1 MFARTV
7 AALAFACA
15 MAAPLGARADEAGE
29 ARTFVE
35 HENARLEAALA
46 LPDPLQ
52 RGEAL
57 RRVVR
62 ELVDFDAMTDR
73 TFEGLSLSP
82 AQSVEVRDLMRGALE
97 QRTVRALAESPAIAL
112 TCLSQKATAPHVVQ
126 VRVEARSKSN
136 LRAPSVRVDYVVREE
151 AGAFRVVDLRME
163 GASITE
169 DYRRSIAAMLAPSG
183 GGYARVVESL
193 RGSAT
198 RVAAR

>member
-1 MFARTV
+1 MFARNV
-7 AALAFACA
+7 AALAFACS
-15 MAAPLGARADEAGE
+15 MAVPLSARADEAGA

-35 HENARLEAALA
+35 QENVRLEAALA
-46 LPDPLQ
+46 LSNPPQ
-52 RGEAL
+52 REEAL

-73 TFEGLSLSP
+73 AFEGLSLSP
-82 AQSVEVRDLMRGALE
+82 AQSVEVHDLMRGALE
-97 QRTVRALAESPAIAL
+97 QRTVRTLAESPAMAL
-112 TCLSQKATAPHVVQ
+112 ACLGQKATAPHVVQ
-126 VRVEARSKSN
+126 VRVEARSKSDV
-136 LRAPSVRVDYVVREE
+136 RAPSVRVDYVVRQE

-169 DYRRSIAAMLAPSG
+169 EYRRSLAAMLAPAG